1 MNKISVSTF
10 LLSPEY
16 SKNIPNT
23 RFFYKQ
29 HFYKQR
35 QAEIEKHQTNA
46 KQHLEAQLLLF
57 VDYSHSLSTLSS
69 KNNRTYP

>member
-29 HFYKQR
+29 R

-46 KQHLEAQLLLF
+46 KQHPEAQLLLF